1 MGRDRL
7 GLGINLLILATAIW
21 IGISGLNAIVSRQA
35 PAVRTAQ
42 TVVPLHP
49 G

>member
-7 GLGINLLILATAIW
+7 GLGINLLLLATAVW
-21 IGISGLNAIVSRQA
+21 VGVSGLNAIVSRHA

-42 TVVPLHP
+42 TIVPSHA